1 MMNLIQEQNTKIIC
15 SNCNS
20 INNITNLNKAQNH
33 KVKCGR
39 CKTEL
44 EIPKIKNEEE
54 VMVSFEHSINY
65 IKELFQSFYDA
76 SVDYIGQEK
85 RSEYSNKIRD
95 LEKKISSL
103 KRDELPLILVVAG
116 EYSSGKSSFINSLIG
131 EDLLPADFEPITLA
145 PSFLKYGEER
155 KILIEFNDDNNFEE
169 VSIEKFSSIKH
180 SNDSL
185 EEKYKKN
192 IKLIHIFYPYP
203 KLSKIHI
210 IDTPGFST
218 STKKGDNEKTME
230 IINQY
235 ADLLLWVFDAD
246 VNETESQVRILNRIK
261 LLFKKN
267 NKKNGKIND
276 NFLNSMLKNTEKPI
290 IGVVNKIDLKG
301 KPNSTTVK
309 GLVENIK
316 KTYKLDIV
324 IPYSSKKI
332 IDYKKTPTMNK
343 ISSLIEGKI
352 RSSSSLDL
360 SLNLK
365 EDDRGNKTISIYNLS
380 NELISMKV
388 DFGEIWFNLLD
399 DLENNLNKTRNYS
412 KEILKKSIDK
422 EIDLISISMLN
433 DINSIL
439 IEVKERKEK
448 ENKAF
453 NQVIKDIEIYSKKL
467 ENIYDEY
474 ESEFKYTLSKKLAQN
489 IFDINY
495 NKGWVWDDQ
504 SIKLRN
510 VNPIKLTKIINDS
523 FNLDLL
529 KKTETENIKNFF
541 NNYFFNI
548 ETEREK
554 YNINIKK
561 TFDENIKSLD
571 PSINKAL
578 LYLYQSN
585 IESVSLSTIGLA
597 KNILDKYIAI
607 DSKKS
612 KDRIYLDLFNH
623 IYCDCSFNVV
633 FKWLKFFIKEEYNSL
648 EITFDR
654 FNNLFQEN
662 NSNEMLLLNELKNK
676 LTGEFK

>member
-20 INNITNLNKAQNH
+20 INNITNLTKAQNH

-54 VMVSFEHSINY
+54 VMVAFEHSINY
-65 IKELFQSFYDA
+65 IKELFQSFYDS
-76 SVDYIGQEK
+76 SVEYIGQEK
-85 RSEYSNKIRD
+85 CFEYSNKIRD
-95 LEKKISSL
+95 LEQKIYSL

-145 PSFLKYGEER
+145 PSFLRYGEER
-155 KILIEFNDDNNFEE
+155 KIVIEFNDDDNFEE

-230 IINQY
+230 IINEY

-246 VNETESQVRILNRIK
+246 VNATESQVGILDKIK
-261 LLFKKN
+261 GLFNKN
-267 NKKNGKIND
+267 NKQESKIND
-276 NFLNSMLKNTEKPI
+276 DFLNSILNNTEKPI

-316 KTYKLDIV
+316 KTSNLDIV

-332 IDYKKTPTMNK
+332 IDYKKTPPMNK

-352 RSSSSLDL
+352 RNSSSLNL
-360 SLNLK
+360 NLNLK
-365 EDDRGNKTISIYNLS
+365 EDDRGNKTISIYNSS

-399 DLENNLNKTRNYS
+399 NLENNLNKTRNYS
-412 KEILKKSIDK
+412 KEILRKSIDK
-422 EIDLISISMLN
+422 EIDLILNSMLN
-433 DINSIL
+433 DINIIL
-439 IEVKERKEK
+439 VEVKERKEK
-448 ENKAF
+448 QNKVF
-453 NQVIKDIEIYSKKL
+453 NQIIKDIQIYSKKL
-467 ENIYDEY
+467 ENIYSEY
-474 ESEFKYTLSKKLAQN
+474 ESTFRYNLSKTLSQN
-489 IFDINY
+489 IFHINY

-504 SIKLRN
+504 SIMLRD
-510 VNPIKLTKIINDS
+510 VDPIEIIRNS
-523 FNLDLL
+523 FDLDLL
-529 KKTETENIKNFF
+529 KETEIENIKFFF
-541 NNYFFNI
+541 NSCFI
-548 ETEREK
+548 SIKTEREEHNNLVEK
-554 YNINIKK
+554 ILNNYQEAAESEIYVG
-561 TFDENIKSLD
+561 
-571 PSINKAL
+571 L
-578 LYLYQSN
+578 LYLYLSN
-585 IESVSLSTIGLA
+585 TNAISLSTTGLA
-597 KNILDKYIAI
+597 RNILDKYISI
-607 DSKKS
+607 DSQKS
-612 KDRIYLDLFNH
+612 NDRIYIDLFNH
-623 IYCDCSFNVV
+623 IYDDCSFNVV
-633 FKWLKFFIKEEYNSL
+633 FYWLKTFIDGEYNSL
-648 EITFDR
+648 E
-654 FNNLFQEN
+654 NNFKNLKDFFQEI
-662 NSNEMLLLNELKNK
+662 NSNEIVLLNEIKNK
-676 LTGEFK
+676 LIGDFK